1 MNIPFLSLHDVTAKY
16 KDEIHEAVKR
26 VVDSGW
32 YLQGKE
38 NEQFEKHY
46 AEYIGTK
53 HCIGCANG
61 LDALIWIF
69 RAYIELGVMQP
80 GDEVIVPANT
90 YIATILAIT
99 ENGLIPVLVEPRQ
112 DTLQIDDS
120 LIEERITERTKAI
133 CIVHLYGRLAY
144 TEKIGELCAKYGL
157 KLIEDNAQAHGCS
170 YRAPQSPEGEVV
182 ATTMQERTGV
192 NMADPAYYPTLK
204 KRAAEMRANPTE
216 AENILWNALSEQK
229 LGYKIRRQ
237 HIVSQYILDFAY
249 HDCRLAIELDGGYHN
264 TEDQQYDD
272 AVRTKNLEALGW
284 HVLRFTNDEVYNNL
298 DEVLAKIKSAIESAT
313 ATSPTDASPLG
324 ECGAG
329 RLAKRTGSLGDAA
342 GHSFYPGKN
351 LGALG
356 DGGAVTTDD
365 DELAAAI
372 RALANYGSQKKY
384 VFKYTGRNSRLD
396 EIQAA
401 VLDVKL
407 RHLDEDLKARQEIAD
422 YYYDHIDNPLI
433 ELPVRLP
440 HENNVYHLFPILV
453 KNLPHNPLEGK
464 SSCQEY
470 LGDSTCMGDF
480 LQVHTATSPSGDC
493 GAGLCGADSL
503 RDKLQKYLEDNGV
516 GTVIH
521 YPIPPHLQEC
531 YQNSPFR
538 GLGGLPITELLADCE
553 LSLPISPTM
562 TMEEAAEVVRLVNE
576 FKE

>member
-1 MNIPFLSLHDVTAKY
+1 MATSKTNIPFLSLHDVTAKY
-16 KDEIHEAVKR
+16 KAEIHETVLR

-38 NEQFEKHY
+38 NEQFEQHY

-69 RAYIELGVMQP
+69 RAYIEMGVMQP

-99 ENGLIPVLVEPRQ
+99 ENGLVPVLVEPSI
-112 DTLQIDDS
+112 DTLQIDDV

-133 CIVHLYGRLAY
+133 CIVHLYGRNACTNHILD
-144 TEKIGELCAKYGL
+144 LCKKYNL
-157 KLIEDNAQAHGCS
+157 KLVEDNAQAHGC
-170 YRAPQSPEGEVV
+170 
-182 ATTMQERTGV
+182 
-192 NMADPAYYPTLK
+192 
-204 KRAAEMRANPTE
+204 
-216 AENILWNALSEQK
+216 
-229 LGYKIRRQ
+229 
-237 HIVSQYILDFAY
+237 
-249 HDCRLAIELDGGYHN
+249 
-264 TEDQQYDD
+264 
-272 AVRTKNLEALGW
+272 
-284 HVLRFTNDEVYNNL
+284 RFN
-298 DEVLAKIKSAIESAT
+298 
-313 ATSPTDASPLG
+313 G
-324 ECGAG
+324 
-329 RLAKRTGSLGDAA
+329 KRTGSLGSAA

-407 RHLDEDLKARQEIAD
+407 RHLDEDTRLRQQIAA
-422 YYYDHIDNPLI
+422 YYYDNINNPLI
-433 ELPVRLP
+433 TLPKRLP
-440 HENNVYHLFPILV
+440 DTENVYHLFPILV
-453 KNLPHNPLEGK
+453 KNP
-464 SSCQEY
+464 S
-470 LGDSTCMGDF
+470 
-480 LQVHTATSPSGDC
+480 LQG
-493 GAGLCGADSL
+493 GAGVGLC
-503 RDKLQKYLEDNGV
+503 RDRLQAYLAENGV

-531 YQNSPFR
+531 YKNHPSLQGR
-538 GLGGLPITELLADCE
+538 DGERLILPITEQIADCE

-562 TMEEAAEVVRLVNE
+562 TQEEAEEVVRLINGW
-576 FKE
+576 K

>member
-1 MNIPFLSLHDVTAKY
+1 MNIPFLSLKDVTAKY
-16 KDEIHEAVKR
+16 ADEIHEAVLR

-38 NEQFEKHY
+38 NEHFEQHY

-53 HCIGCANG
+53 HCTGCANG

-69 RAYIELGVMQP
+69 RAYIEMGVMQP

-99 ENGLIPVLVEPRQ
+99 ENGLVPVLVEPRI

-144 TEKIGELCAKYGL
+144 TEKIGELCKKYNL
-157 KLIEDNAQAHGCS
+157 KLVEDNAQAHGCS
-170 YRAPQSPEGEVV
+170 APFASSPNSLIAYR
-182 ATTMQERTGV
+182 
-192 NMADPAYYPTLK
+192 
-204 KRAAEMRANPTE
+204 
-216 AENILWNALSEQK
+216 
-229 LGYKIRRQ
+229 
-237 HIVSQYILDFAY
+237 
-249 HDCRLAIELDGGYHN
+249 
-264 TEDQQYDD
+264 
-272 AVRTKNLEALGW
+272 
-284 HVLRFTNDEVYNNL
+284 
-298 DEVLAKIKSAIESAT
+298 
-313 ATSPTDASPLG
+313 
-324 ECGAG
+324 
-329 RLAKRTGSLGDAA
+329 RTGSLGDAA

-407 RHLDEDLKARQEIAD
+407 RHLDEDTRLRQQIAD

-433 ELPVRLP
+433 ELPIRLP

-453 KNLPHNPLEGK
+453 KGERREARGEG
-464 SSCQEY
+464 
-470 LGDSTCMGDF
+470 
-480 LQVHTATSPSGDC
+480 
-493 GAGLCGADSL
+493 
-503 RDKLQKYLEDNGV
+503 RDKLQKYLENNGV

-531 YQNSPFR
+531 YKNHPSLQGR
-538 GLGGLPITELLADCE
+538 DGERLILPITEQIADCE

-562 TMEEAAEVVRLVNE
+562 TQEEAEEVVRLINNW
-576 FKE
+576 K